1 MKTRFQNAEIE
12 AVNNL
17 YAENHLYRAVCK
29 IGPQLEAELTEF
41 GLCPEECFAE
51 TQELLTVIAEK
62 GEEVI
67 PELQNLWLMKFN
79 QYRRFDRDV
88 NQDEVRK
95 AVSIVFGFAI
105 LAVNTSR
112 HPFYNFTLTWN
123 LTCIVADNTPE
134 GWSHTLDRIVSLQ
147 MPDGWFDRFVE
158 EDPWDGNGLSEGSA
172 DKSGKRR
179 KKTVTANEKPL
190 TIRYYRHGNKGIM
203 ARQRQRVDILYRKWT
218 EWKWI
223 DADTDPDDFDRLF
236 EGQPRHCDIKWTGTS
251 ATLTILMQQLLEQ
264 DFIEKQTNC
273 SAKHLVE
280 KQFGKTPNSDRRRI
294 SQDIEEK
301 IRISILILD
310 TSSPLPQRNARD
322 DNEEDVSDAAL
333 YEVCQRQ
340 LRSTKCL

>member
-17 YAENHLYRAVCK
+17 YAENHLYKAVCK

-88 NQDEVRK
+88 NQEEVRK

-158 EDPWDGNGLSEGSA
+158 EDPCDGNGLSEGSC
-172 DKSGKRR
+172 
-179 KKTVTANEKPL
+179 
-190 TIRYYRHGNKGIM
+190 
-203 ARQRQRVDILYRKWT
+203 Q
-218 EWKWI
+218 
-223 DADTDPDDFDRLF
+223 
-236 EGQPRHCDIKWTGTS
+236 TS
-251 ATLTILMQQLLEQ
+251 AAYK
-264 DFIEKQTNC
+264 DKRQT
-273 SAKHLVE
+273 
-280 KQFGKTPNSDRRRI
+280 PPYNS
-294 SQDIEEK
+294 
-301 IRISILILD
+301 
-310 TSSPLPQRNARD
+310 
-322 DNEEDVSDAAL
+322 
-333 YEVCQRQ
+333 
-340 LRSTKCL
+340 

>member
-1 MKTRFQNAEIE
+1 MKKSE
-12 AVNNL
+12 
-17 YAENHLYRAVCK
+17 
-29 IGPQLEAELTEF
+29 
-41 GLCPEECFAE
+41 
-51 TQELLTVIAEK
+51 
-62 GEEVI
+62 
-67 PELQNLWLMKFN
+67 
-79 QYRRFDRDV
+79 QYTDDM
-88 NQDEVRK
+88 Q
-95 AVSIVFGFAI
+95 
-105 LAVNTSR
+105 
-112 HPFYNFTLTWN
+112 
-123 LTCIVADNTPE
+123 
-134 GWSHTLDRIVSLQ
+134 
-147 MPDGWFDRFVE
+147 PDGGRKPTYIKEQHNHNCQQFF
-158 EDPWDGNGLSEGSA
+158 GNISNCTFMMPSAPPSEGSANPPTTSSEGSA

-179 KKTVTANEKPL
+179 KKAVTANEKPL
-190 TIRYYRHGNKGIM
+190 TIRYYRHGNKEIM

-236 EGQPRHCDIKWTGTS
+236 EGQPRHCNIKWTGTS

-294 SQDIEEK
+294 SQDIQEK
-301 IRISILILD
+301 ISISILILD

-322 DNEEDVSDAAL
+322 GNEEDVSDAAL

>member
-1 MKTRFQNAEIE
+1 MKQSE
-12 AVNNL
+12 
-17 YAENHLYRAVCK
+17 
-29 IGPQLEAELTEF
+29 
-41 GLCPEECFAE
+41 
-51 TQELLTVIAEK
+51 
-62 GEEVI
+62 
-67 PELQNLWLMKFN
+67 
-79 QYRRFDRDV
+79 QYTDDI
-88 NQDEVRK
+88 Q
-95 AVSIVFGFAI
+95 
-105 LAVNTSR
+105 
-112 HPFYNFTLTWN
+112 
-123 LTCIVADNTPE
+123 
-134 GWSHTLDRIVSLQ
+134 
-147 MPDGWFDRFVE
+147 PDGGRKPTYIKEQHNHNCQQFF
-158 EDPWDGNGLSEGSA
+158 GNISNCTFMMPSAPPSEGKANPPKTSSGGSANPTKTSSGGRANPTKTSSGGRA

-236 EGQPRHCDIKWTGTS
+236 EGQPRHCNIKWTGTS

>member
-17 YAENHLYRAVCK
+17 YAENHLYKAVCK

-79 QYRRFDRDV
+79 QYRRFDRHV
-88 NQDEVRK
+88 NQEEVRK
-95 AVSIVFGFAI
+95 AVCIVFGFAI

-158 EDPWDGNGLSEGSA
+158 EDPWDGNSHSEGSA

-190 TIRYYRHGNKGIM
+190 TIRYYRHGNKGILTQ
-203 ARQRQRVDILYRKWT
+203 QRQRVDILYRKWT

-236 EGQPRHCDIKWTGTS
+236 EGQPRHCNIKWTGTS

-294 SQDIEEK
+294 SKDIEEK

-322 DNEEDVSDAAL
+322 DNEEDLSDAAL

>member
-1 MKTRFQNAEIE
+1 MKKSE
-12 AVNNL
+12 
-17 YAENHLYRAVCK
+17 
-29 IGPQLEAELTEF
+29 
-41 GLCPEECFAE
+41 
-51 TQELLTVIAEK
+51 
-62 GEEVI
+62 
-67 PELQNLWLMKFN
+67 
-79 QYRRFDRDV
+79 QYTDDM
-88 NQDEVRK
+88 
-95 AVSIVFGFAI
+95 
-105 LAVNTSR
+105 L
-112 HPFYNFTLTWN
+112 
-123 LTCIVADNTPE
+123 
-134 GWSHTLDRIVSLQ
+134 
-147 MPDGWFDRFVE
+147 PDGGRKPTYIKEQHNHNCQQFF
-158 EDPWDGNGLSEGSA
+158 GNISNCTFMMPSAPPSEGSA

-179 KKTVTANEKPL
+179 KKTVTAKEKPL

-236 EGQPRHCDIKWTGTS
+236 EGQPRHCNIKWTGTN

-294 SQDIEEK
+294 TQEIEEK
-301 IRISILILD
+301 IIISILILD

>member
-1 MKTRFQNAEIE
+1 
-12 AVNNL
+12 
-17 YAENHLYRAVCK
+17 
-29 IGPQLEAELTEF
+29 
-41 GLCPEECFAE
+41 
-51 TQELLTVIAEK
+51 
-62 GEEVI
+62 
-67 PELQNLWLMKFN
+67 
-79 QYRRFDRDV
+79 
-88 NQDEVRK
+88 
-95 AVSIVFGFAI
+95 
-105 LAVNTSR
+105 
-112 HPFYNFTLTWN
+112 
-123 LTCIVADNTPE
+123 
-134 GWSHTLDRIVSLQ
+134 
-147 MPDGWFDRFVE
+147 
-158 EDPWDGNGLSEGSA
+158 
-172 DKSGKRR
+172 
-179 KKTVTANEKPL
+179 
-190 TIRYYRHGNKGIM
+190 M

-236 EGQPRHCDIKWTGTS
+236 EGQPRHCNIKWTGTS

-294 SQDIEEK
+294 SKDIEEK

-310 TSSPLPQRNARD
+310 TSSPLPQRNAMD